1 MKSKRFYLIITV
13 LIISAALVACSNN
26 GKPINASAKEG
37 IQPYNLSE
45 NERYLLQSFGM
56 EGNSQIISFNAPKE
70 VISLE
75 VKVYKLGD
83 SKKWDIIGTGGISIG
98 KEREPID
105 KLFGTFTM
113 QLRKGYVIEYNINT
127 IGRASFITDEIILD
141 KEEIVVMKGF
151 LQEYQY
157 IEIDKEIPVAIMVYS
172 SRKTLKNYSLE
183 DYSDPTKFGEKDL
196 VKVVTLTFKGE

>member
-1 MKSKRFYLIITV
+1 
-13 LIISAALVACSNN
+13 
-26 GKPINASAKEG
+26 
-37 IQPYNLSE
+37 
-45 NERYLLQSFGM
+45 M

-127 IGRASFITDEIILD
+127 IGRASFITDEIILY